1 MIKNQEFSS
10 KVSTPFWQFV
20 QNISPFTKAF
30 GPWHIYLQM
39 FYQVP
44 LLHLEAFPIV
54 EVNVCNAQAALVA
67 KTEDGGVLESPAEFN
82 QSFQYTAGLKLIV
95 HLSGVLQKANQLHAK
110 NIAKL
115 YQGPE
120 TNIAPENGCLEY

>member
-10 KVSTPFWQFV
+10 KVSNSFLAV
-20 QNISPFTKAF
+20 R
-30 GPWHIYLQM
+30 LD
-39 FYQVP
+39 P
-44 LLHLEAFPIV
+44 LLHLEAFILAKFPIV

-67 KTEDGGVLESPAEFN
+67 KTKDGGVLESPAEFN
-82 QSFQYTAGLKLIV
+82 QSFQYTPGLKLIV

-120 TNIAPENGCLEY
+120 TNIAPENGWLEY